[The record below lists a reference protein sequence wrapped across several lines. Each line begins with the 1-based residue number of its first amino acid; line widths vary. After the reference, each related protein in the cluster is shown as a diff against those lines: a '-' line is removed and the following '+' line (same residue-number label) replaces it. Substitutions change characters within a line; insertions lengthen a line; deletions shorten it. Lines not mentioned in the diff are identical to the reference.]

1 MPEGLCWWGNPHSLL
16 VGLQSDEASIKTSID
31 NSQNRLKSYRDNC
44 SAVFISGKNFM
55 SLNWLI
61 KNEIMAYIHYRI
73 LFSCK

>member
-44 SAVFISGKNFM
+44 SAVFISGKKIYVSQLTNKKWKYGIYT
-55 SLNWLI
+55 LQNTIQL
-61 KNEIMAYIHYRI
+61 
-73 LFSCK
+73 